1 MKPSKISSSKL
12 NPIYLKV
19 ITVGWLGLSLIGFL
33 DTTYLTIQHYRGFGL
48 DCGPLFECD
57 AVMTSQYAV
66 IGGIPLALL
75 GTLYYLAVFLLTVAY
90 YDRKNIYILSIIAR
104 LTILGFLV
112 SLILAYLLAFI
123 IRAFCF
129 YCLLSA
135 LTSTGLFILGMI
147 YRVRLKMG
155 YLTVYPL
162 SKSS

>member
-1 MKPSKISSSKL
+1 MKPLKISSSTP

-19 ITVGWLGLSLIGFL
+19 ITAGWLIFSLIGFL
-33 DTTYLTIQHYRGFGL
+33 DATYLTIQHYRGFGL
-48 DCGPLFECD
+48 DCGPLLECD
-57 AVMTSQYAV
+57 AVMTSKYAV

-75 GTLYYLAVFLLTVAY
+75 GSLYYLSIFLLTVAY
-90 YDRKNIYILSIIAR
+90 YDRKHLYILSIIAR

-112 SLILAYLLAFI
+112 SLILIYLQAFI

-135 LTSTGLFILGMI
+135 LTSTGLFMLALI
-147 YRVRLKMG
+147 YRGRLKMVDP
-155 YLTVYPL
+155 TACRL